1 MIIHYILNNSIKE
14 GQSKKK
20 EQKKKQ
26 QHSSKLKLR
35 INHKILKIIYM
46 HA

>member
-20 EQKKKQ
+20 NQKNNNIWVK
-26 QHSSKLKLR
+26 
-35 INHKILKIIYM
+35 
-46 HA
+46 

>member
-20 EQKKKQ
+20 TKKKNNNI
-26 QHSSKLKLR
+26 R
-35 INHKILKIIYM
+35 VV
-46 HA
+46 

>member
-20 EQKKKQ
+20 NKKK

>member
-20 EQKKKQ
+20 KQKNNNIWVK
-26 QHSSKLKLR
+26 
-35 INHKILKIIYM
+35 
-46 HA
+46 